1 MQKFDLIGIGAGP
14 FNLSTAA
21 LAASISGFSSL
32 FLDTK
37 QAFSW
42 HPGMMLPDTLLQ
54 TSFLK
59 DLVTSADPTNP
70 YSFLAYLVKHR
81 RFYRFINAD
90 FAYINRCEFSD
101 YLNWVAQSLPNVKF
115 GTVVTDIDTSDSG
128 FVVTTNQGILNA
140 HNLVIATGNQPYI
153 PEWAHAYL
161 GTHCFHSSQYMLQ
174 SANFKDKDIVIV
186 GGGQSGLEIL
196 LNIMKHVHDRPRS
209 ISLLSRRQT
218 LLPLDESPFVNEF
231 FTPDYVDAFYP
242 ISTSRKAL
250 TVESQKLA
258 SDGASASTLKSLI
271 QALYAC
277 DFLGSDQIRP
287 EILPNR
293 EVVSLTE
300 KDNRY
305 YLTAT
310 NRFSDTDENISADV
324 LILST
329 GYQNYIPECLG
340 SQRKR
345 WAKNSHDFPTL
356 NKDYSIEHPY
366 AHGGKIYIQNIA
378 RFSHGI
384 ADPQLSLAA
393 WRSAIILN
401 AILAEDKF
409 YVNDSDG
416 ALKWQSTKV
425 Q

>member
-1 MQKFDLIGIGAGP
+1 MQKLDLLGVGAGP

-21 LAASISGFSSL
+21 LAASVPGFSSM
-32 FLDTK
+32 FLDAKPEFT
-37 QAFSW
+37 W
-42 HPGMMLPDTLLQ
+42 HPGMMLPNTLLQ

-59 DLVTSADPTNP
+59 DLVTSADPASP

-90 FAYINRCEFSD
+90 FEYINRSEFSD
-101 YLNWVAQSLPNVKF
+101 YLSWVARSLPNIKL
-115 GTVVTDIDTSDSG
+115 GTIVTGVGISDSG
-128 FVVTTNQGILNA
+128 FVVTTDHGTLNA
-140 HNLVIATGNQPYI
+140 HNLVIATGNQPHI
-153 PEWAHAYL
+153 PEWARAYL
-161 GTHCFHSSQYMLQ
+161 GADCFHSSQYMLQ
-174 SANFKDKDIVIV
+174 STNFNDRDIVIV

-196 LNIMKHVHDRPRS
+196 LDVMKRAGDRPRS

-231 FTPDYVDAFYP
+231 FTPNYVDSFYS
-242 ISTSRKAL
+242 ISASRKTL

-271 QALYAC
+271 QELYAC
-277 DFLGSDQIRP
+277 DFLGSGQVRP

-293 EVVSLTE
+293 EVVGLTE
-300 KDNRY
+300 KNDRY

-310 NRFSDTDENISADV
+310 NRFSGAVENIGADV
-324 LILST
+324 LVLST
-329 GYQNYIPECLG
+329 GYTSYIPECL
-340 SQRKR
+340 SSLKKQ
-345 WAKNSHDFPTL
+345 WATDSHGLPIL
-356 NKDYSIEHPY
+356 NKNYSVDHHY
-366 AHGGKIYIQNIA
+366 DHGGKIYMQNVA

-401 AILAEDKF
+401 DILAEDRF
-409 YVNDSDG
+409 YINDSDG
-416 ALKWQSTKV
+416 ALKWQSTLL